1 MCWISSKLKI
11 KRAKK
16 DIPVWKIV
24 TLPTGNSCD
33 NTCKSLYERYTYLK
47 DVLVTNPIEFEV
59 KRNGIIGSIGFHSY
73 SNNKLECKKTNSA
86 IFVFRRKT
94 LFIPQDCA
102 FEQTIPI
109 RPNTRIAR
117 FHIPKGYQYAE
128 NKNGEIISSAIVF
141 DSFID

>member
-1 MCWISSKLKI
+1 MCWYCDKLKI

-24 TLPTGNSCD
+24 RSLTDDSYD
-33 NTCKSLYERYTYLK
+33 NICKSLYKKYTYFK
-47 DVLVTNPIEFEV
+47 GILVTTPIEFEV
-59 KRNGIIGSIGFHSY
+59 KQNGITGTMGLHSY
-73 SNNKLECKKTNSA
+73 SNKLKWERSNDNSTFYVYKKRIFSNFKDYIIA
-86 IFVFRRKT
+86 IGSSNV
-94 LFIPQDCA
+94 
-102 FEQTIPI
+102 
-109 RPNTRIAR
+109 RIAR